1 MVFLTLTS
9 QRTYYPLTG
18 CKGSNFLF
26 NDKANDLFFSH
37 FVPKTDFESNKKSI
51 TIAFIFVVEDKSCL
65 LVIVRITK
73 LYIRANGKRSC
84 CIDRGITE
92 TRWNRSLRLETFL
105 S

>member
-51 TIAFIFVVEDKSCL
+51 TIAFIFVVETSPAFWSSL
-65 LVIVRITK
+65 GLRNFTLELMVNVLVASV
-73 LYIRANGKRSC
+73 GV
-84 CIDRGITE
+84 
-92 TRWNRSLRLETFL
+92 
-105 S
+105 

>member
-51 TIAFIFVVEDKSCL
+51 TIAFIFVVEDKSCH
-65 LVIVRITK
+65 
-73 LYIRANGKRSC
+73 YNPQ
-84 CIDRGITE
+84 
-92 TRWNRSLRLETFL
+92 NETFRHSKTSRL
-105 S
+105 IS

>member
-18 CKGSNFLF
+18 CKCSNFLF

-51 TIAFIFVVEDKSCL
+51 TIAFFFVVETSPAFWSSL
-65 LVIVRITK
+65 GLRNLTLELMVNVLVASVG
-73 LYIRANGKRSC
+73 A
-84 CIDRGITE
+84 
-92 TRWNRSLRLETFL
+92 
-105 S
+105 